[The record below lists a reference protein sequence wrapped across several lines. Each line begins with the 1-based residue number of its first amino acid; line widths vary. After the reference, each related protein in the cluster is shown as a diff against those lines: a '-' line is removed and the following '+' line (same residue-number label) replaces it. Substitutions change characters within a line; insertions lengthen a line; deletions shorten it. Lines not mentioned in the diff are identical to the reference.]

1 MKRGTEKDTNRKKLG
16 TKKNINREILI
27 PSNDAQIALQAA
39 SDLGIEAT
47 TAEVRGAG
55 GGALT
60 SLVLTALGDP
70 LIQGV
75 FLGFLVARGVHI
87 EYKKEDG
94 LVITITNLKTLQRV
108 FHDIIG

>member
-1 MKRGTEKDTNRKKLG
+1 MKRGTKKS
-16 TKKNINREILI
+16 TNREILI
-27 PSNDAQIALQAA
+27 SSNDAPVALQAA
-39 SDLGIEAT
+39 ADLGIE
-47 TAEVRGAG
+47 TASSEVRGAG

-75 FLGFLVARGVHI
+75 FLGFLISRGIHI

-94 LVITITNLKTLQRV
+94 LVITITNLPTLKRV
-108 FHDIIG
+108 LHAVLGQ